1 MDLISKPAHNTAL
14 EFCCETRRFRSQRP
28 QVGGGLATIPFL
40 MDIADKYPWLTR
52 EMLADM
58 IAVSE
63 STPGPIGVNMATYA
77 GFEAAGVAGALTA
90 TFSLVLPSFQVI
102 LLIARFLQ
110 KYNSSPLVQSTFSC
124 IRPAVAGLIGAAGWS
139 VIRVALFT
147 GAAAGIGGLLS
158 SIDWRWAGLFA
169 ALLVLSNIKPLKK
182 LHPIVFIGVAAV
194 VGIVVGLL

>member
-1 MDLISKPAHNTAL
+1 MIYLTL
-14 EFCCETRRFRSQRP
+14 FYEFFKIGLFA
-28 QVGGGLATIPFL
+28 VGGGLATIPFL

-90 TFSLVLPSFQVI
+90 TFSLVLPSFLVI
-102 LLIARFLQ
+102 LLVARFLQ

-158 SIDWRWAGLFA
+158 SIDWCWAGLFA

-182 LHPIVFIGVAAV
+182 LHPIVFIGAAAV

>member
-1 MDLISKPAHNTAL
+1 MIYLTL
-14 EFCCETRRFRSQRP
+14 FYEFFKIGLFA
-28 QVGGGLATIPFL
+28 VGGGLATIPFL

-90 TFSLVLPSFQVI
+90 TFSLVLPSFLVI
-102 LLIARFLQ
+102 LLVARFLQ

-147 GAAAGIGGLLS
+147 APPP
-158 SIDWRWAGLFA
+158 
-169 ALLVLSNIKPLKK
+169 V
-182 LHPIVFIGVAAV
+182 
-194 VGIVVGLL
+194 

>member
-1 MDLISKPAHNTAL
+1 MIYLTL
-14 EFCCETRRFRSQRP
+14 FYEFFKIGLFA
-28 QVGGGLATIPFL
+28 VGGGLATIPFL

-90 TFSLVLPSFQVI
+90 TFSLVLPSFLVI

-147 GAAAGIGGLLS
+147 GAAAGSPPSTG
-158 SIDWRWAGLFA
+158 AGPA
-169 ALLVLSNIKPLKK
+169 CSPRSWC
-182 LHPIVFIGVAAV
+182 
-194 VGIVVGLL
+194 